1 MIREVTI
8 HRLVDGTAAEPVTD
22 EVVLEE
28 PLEIRIEGAPIA
40 VAMRTPGQDE
50 ELAAGWLLSEGIAKS
65 AADIADIVTRPG
77 GDVQTG
83 SASQRAAMVDVM
95 LRDPS
100 RFDAARHR
108 RSLVSNASC
117 GLCGAAT
124 VDQVL
129 RDFAKVTAPF
139 RIGANLLSE
148 MPALLSASQ
157 SVFRRT
163 GGVHACGLF
172 DAEGKLLALRED
184 VGRHNALDKLLG
196 RALLDGLLPLSQHVI
211 FLSGRVSFEMMQKAL
226 AAGVPV
232 VAAIG
237 APSSL
242 AIDLAVHGGQTLVAF
257 IRGATMNVYAGIER
271 LHGAGRLR

>member
-1 MIREVTI
+1 MTREVTI
-8 HRLVDGTAAEPVTD
+8 HRLADGIATAPIRD

-28 PLEIRIEGAPIA
+28 PLEIRVEGTPLAI
-40 VAMRTPGQDE
+40 AMRTPGQDE
-50 ELAAGWLLSEGIAKS
+50 ELAAGWMLSEGIATS
-65 AADIADIVTRPG
+65 AADIAGIIPRPG

-83 SASQRAAMVDVM
+83 SASERAAMVDVM

-100 RFDAARHR
+100 HFDAARHR

-129 RDFAKVTAPF
+129 RDFAKVTSEF
-139 RIGANLLSE
+139 CISANLLAG
-148 MPALLSASQ
+148 MPALLSAGQ
-157 SVFRRT
+157 GVFRRT
-163 GGVHACGLF
+163 GGLHACGLF
-172 DAEGKLLALRED
+172 DADGKLLVLRED

-242 AIDLAVHGGQTLVAF
+242 AIDLAVRGGQTLVAF
-257 IRGATMNVYAGIER
+257 IRGTTMNVYAGIER

>member
-1 MIREVTI
+1 MVRTMIREVTI
-8 HRLVDGTAAEPVTD
+8 HRLTNGIMPGPCSD
-22 EVVLEE
+22 EVVIEE
-28 PLEIRIEGAPIA
+28 PLEIRIEGAPVAI
-40 VAMRTPGQDE
+40 AMRTPGHDE
-50 ELAAGWLLSEGIAKS
+50 ELAAGWLLSEGIANS
-65 AADIADIVTRPG
+65 PADIAAIVPRPG
-77 GDVQTG
+77 EDG
-83 SASQRAAMVDVM
+83 QRAAMVDVM

-129 RDFAKVTAPF
+129 RDFAKVTSPF
-139 RIGANLLSE
+139 CISANLLSE
-148 MPALLSASQ
+148 MPAKLSARQ
-157 SVFRRT
+157 SAFRRT

-172 DAEGKLLALRED
+172 DGDGNLLALRED

-211 FLSGRVSFEMMQKAL
+211 FLSGRVSLEMMQKAL
-226 AAGVPV
+226 AAGAPV

-242 AIDLAVHGGQTLVAF
+242 AIDLAEQGGQTLVAF
-257 IRGATMNVYAGIER
+257 IRGETMNVYAGIER
-271 LHGAGRLR
+271 LHGAGRPR

>member
-1 MIREVTI
+1 MTREVTI
-8 HRLVDGTAAEPVTD
+8 HRLADGITPVSARD
-22 EVVLEE
+22 DVVIEE
-28 PLEIRIEGAPIA
+28 PLEIRIEGAPVA

-50 ELAAGWLLSEGIAKS
+50 ELAAGWLFSESIVNS
-65 AADIADIVTRPG
+65 AADIAAIVPRPG
-77 GDVQTG
+77 GDG
-83 SASQRAAMVDVM
+83 QRAAMVDVM

-108 RSLVSNASC
+108 RSLVTNASC

-129 RDFAKVTAPF
+129 RDFAKVTSQF
-139 RIGANLLSE
+139 CIGANLLSA
-148 MPALLSASQ
+148 MPALLSAQ
-157 SVFRRT
+157 QGAFRRT
-163 GGVHACGLF
+163 GGAHACGLF
-172 DAEGKLLALRED
+172 DATGNLIALRED

-196 RALLDGLLPLSQHVI
+196 RALLDGLLPLSRHVI

-242 AIDLAVHGGQTLVAF
+242 AIDLAQKSGQMLAAF
-257 IRGATMNVYAGIER
+257 VRGTTMNVYAGVER
-271 LHGAGRLR
+271 LRGAGRQ